1 MTHSFQQEVKI
12 KKCFTYS
19 DQFSVAYLAIQFMS
33 HAQIRLERLSILDKL
48 SESSLN
54 ALRLRLIFERSD
66 RGLSI
71 SSERRHYLEIFAVRV
86 LATHAHCRT
95 SQSHFPKVI
104 ILVKIKT

>member
-1 MTHSFQQEVKI
+1 M
-12 KKCFTYS
+12 
-19 DQFSVAYLAIQFMS
+19 AYLAIQFMC
-33 HAQIRLERLSILDKL
+33 HTEIRLERLSILDKL
-48 SESSLN
+48 PKSSLN
-54 ALRLRLIFERSD
+54 ALRLRLIFKGRD